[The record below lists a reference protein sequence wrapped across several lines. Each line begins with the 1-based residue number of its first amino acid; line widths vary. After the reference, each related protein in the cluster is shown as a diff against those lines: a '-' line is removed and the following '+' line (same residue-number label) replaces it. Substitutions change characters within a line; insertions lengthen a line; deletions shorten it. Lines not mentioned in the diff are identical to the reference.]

1 VRLPD
6 TFGALRER
14 DFRLLFLG
22 QAISWLGTGM
32 VPLALAFAVL
42 DVTHSVS
49 DLGFVSAARALPLVV
64 FLLAGGVF
72 ADRLPRRAVMI
83 GADLVRLASQGLLA
97 GLLVAGVARLWEIV
111 ALVTVGG
118 AATAFF
124 NPAVTGLSLQT
135 VSAERLQE
143 ANALRSAS
151 ASLGTVLGPSVA
163 GVLVATVGPG
173 YALAVDAAT
182 YGASAWFLAQLRLP
196 PDDRLPAQTVLH
208 DLAEGWREFRSRA
221 WLLWSNLHALLA
233 NALVLAPYAVLGP
246 VVAKRS
252 LGGPGAW
259 AVISASFGVGSVLGG
274 GVALRYKPRRPLLV
288 GLSLT
293 IVDTPLLG
301 LLALRASVV
310 AIAAAAFAGGV
321 SLIFLNTLWET
332 TIQEQ
337 VPARLVSRITAY
349 DLLAS
354 TIAYPLG
361 LALAGI
367 LAAQV
372 LGVSGMLWLGA
383 ATAAGLTVF
392 IFCVPSVRALESRQ
406 RQPP

>member
-1 VRLPD
+1 LPES
-6 TFGALRER
+6 FGALRER

-32 VPLALAFAVL
+32 APLALAFAVL
-42 DVTHSVS
+42 DVTHSPS
-49 DLGFVSAARALPLVV
+49 DLGIVLAARALPNVA
-64 FLLAGGVF
+64 FLLLGGVF

-83 GADLVRLASQGLLA
+83 GADLTRVASQGVLA
-97 GLLVAGVARLWEIV
+97 GLLIFGVAHLSEIV
-111 ALVTVGG
+111 LLVVVGG

-124 NPAVTGLSLQT
+124 NPAVTGLVPQT
-135 VSAERLQE
+135 VSVERLQE

-173 YALAVDAAT
+173 SALALDAASF
-182 YGASAWFLAQLRLP
+182 GISAVYLTRLRLA
-196 PDDRLPAQTVLH
+196 PDERLPAQTLLH
-208 DLAEGWREFRSRA
+208 DLTEGWREFRSRS

-233 NALVLAPYAVLGP
+233 TALVLAPYAVLGP

-259 AVISASFGVGSVLGG
+259 AVISASFGVGSVVGG
-274 GVALRYKPRRPLLV
+274 GVALRWKPRRPLFV
-288 GLSLT
+288 GLALT
-293 IVDTPLLG
+293 IVDTPLLA
-301 LLALRASVV
+301 LLALRAQV
-310 AIAAAAFAGGV
+310 AAVAVAAFAGGV
-321 SLIFLNTLWET
+321 ALIFLNTLWET

-337 VPARLVSRITAY
+337 VPPRLVSRITAY

-367 LAAQV
+367 LAAHV
-372 LGVSGMLWLGA
+372 FGVSGMLWIGA
-383 ATAAGLTVF
+383 GSAAGLTVF
-392 IFCVPSVRALESRQ
+392 VFCVPSVRELEAR
-406 RQPP
+406 RAQPP